1 MKIVRWI
8 PFLIVGLVV
17 SGASVIVGCTQ
28 NEHSVTQAAQE
39 GENNNS
45 KFIYFT
51 TSPSPVLTEA
61 EVERTN
67 LTVVK
72 SFEELQR
79 VVNAS
84 SSLEILLID
93 PDDVTSFHGSWLR
106 AVYEQGIV
114 VAALDTSISTLAPK
128 IDLIPK
134 VDDLRPKRE
143 PSDIGVTAVYMA
155 SVGETGR
162 TMRQHS
168 ELYPDF
174 ESMFTILKTFADLDP
189 YSRPPAELLPGTASP
204 SDKN

>member
-1 MKIVRWI
+1 M
-8 PFLIVGLVV
+8 
-17 SGASVIVGCTQ
+17 
-28 NEHSVTQAAQE
+28 
-39 GENNNS
+39 
-45 KFIYFT
+45 
-51 TSPSPVLTEA
+51 
-61 EVERTN
+61 
-67 LTVVK
+67 
-72 SFEELQR
+72 LQ
-79 VVNAS
+79 
-84 SSLEILLID
+84 
-93 PDDVTSFHGSWLR
+93 
-106 AVYEQGIV
+106 
-114 VAALDTSISTLAPK
+114 K

-189 YSRPPAELLPGTASP
+189 YSRPPAELLPEIAPP